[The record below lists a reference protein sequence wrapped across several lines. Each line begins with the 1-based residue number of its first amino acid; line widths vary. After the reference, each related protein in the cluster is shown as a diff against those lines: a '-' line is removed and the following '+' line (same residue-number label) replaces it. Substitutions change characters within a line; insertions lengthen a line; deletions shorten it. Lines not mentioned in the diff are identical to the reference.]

1 MTEPTPPAV
10 PELAAA
16 PPSRA
21 GRNLPVATAV
31 GLGLLALVFGTLVWR
46 KEAFLIFAVVAV
58 CAALWELAQAL
69 TRRDLHVPLV
79 PLLVGAVGILVSAYY
94 AGAEAQLVSFMLTV
108 GGVVI
113 WRVVDGS
120 GPGALRD
127 CVAGAFA
134 AAYLPFLAGFVVLM
148 LDAPQGGRRVLLF
161 ILLVV
166 ASDVGGYTAG
176 VLLGRHPM
184 APRVSP
190 KKTWEGFGGA
200 AVAALIAG
208 VLLSMFM
215 LGLPWWTGLI
225 CGTVI
230 LLTATAGDLGE
241 SMVKRDLGIK
251 DMSSWLPGHG
261 GVLDRLDSILPSTIG
276 ALALYYL
283 LSPLAAS

>member
-1 MTEPTPPAV
+1 MTDSTAPEA

-31 GLGLLALVFGTLVWR
+31 GLGLLALVIGSLLWR
-46 KEAFLIFAVVAV
+46 DEAFLVLAVIAV
-58 CAALWELAQAL
+58 SAALWELALAL

-79 PLLVGAVGILVSAYY
+79 PLLVGGVGILVSAYF
-94 AGAEAQLVSFMLTV
+94 AGPEAQLVSLMLTV
-108 GGVVI
+108 GGIVI
-113 WRVVDGS
+113 WRIVEGS

-134 AAYLPFLAGFVVLM
+134 AVYLPFLAGFVVLM
-148 LDAPQGGRRVLLF
+148 LDAPLGERRVLLF

-190 KKTWEGFGGA
+190 KKTWEGFAGSLVL
-200 AVAALIAG
+200 AVAVGAVGAHFGLGTGAWVG
-208 VLLSMFM
+208 VVVAVGVVVS
-215 LGLPWWTGLI
+215 
-225 CGTVI
+225 
-230 LLTATAGDLGE
+230 ATLGDLTE
-241 SMVKRDLGIK
+241 SMLKRDLGLK
-251 DMSSWLPGHG
+251 DMGTLLPGHG
-261 GVLDRLDSILPSTIG
+261 GVLDRLDSLVVAAPVAYVLFLVLLPMG
-276 ALALYYL
+276 G
-283 LSPLAAS
+283 

>member
-1 MTEPTPPAV
+1 MTDSTPPTV

-31 GLGLLALVFGTLVWR
+31 GLGLLAVVFGTLFWR
-46 KEAFLIFAVVAV
+46 KEAFLVFTVVAV

-108 GGVVI
+108 GGIVI

-166 ASDVGGYTAG
+166 ASDVGGYAAG

-190 KKTWEGFGGA
+190 KKTWEGFAGSLVLAIAVGA
-200 AVAALIAG
+200 VGAHFGLGTGAWVGVVVAVGVVLAATL
-208 VLLSMFM
+208 
-215 LGLPWWTGLI
+215 
-225 CGTVI
+225 
-230 LLTATAGDLGE
+230 GDLTE
-241 SMVKRDLGIK
+241 SMLKRDLGLK
-251 DMSSWLPGHG
+251 DMGTLLPGHG
-261 GVLDRLDSILPSTIG
+261 GVLDRLDSLVVAAPVAYVLFLVLLPVVG
-276 ALALYYL
+276 
-283 LSPLAAS
+283 